1 MHCDHCQLCT
11 MYTALTI
18 SKASLTYRHFVYF
31 LHHPVIYHVQDHI
44 ERETM
49 ADTNAILERLRSAE
63 ALKQASLS
71 QRVNDVSAELSS
83 LDKIAKQVAGV
94 TALADTNGYVPPASR

>member
-1 MHCDHCQLCT
+1 
-11 MYTALTI
+11 
-18 SKASLTYRHFVYF
+18 
-31 LHHPVIYHVQDHI
+31 LHHNVIFQYVYLQDHI

-71 QRVNDVSAELSS
+71 QRVNDVSAEVSS

-94 TALADTNGYVPPASR
+94 TALSDSNGYVPPASR